1 MKSREE
7 ARRKTHMIFISQSEK
22 VNSCPIVFESINGH
36 SAGCDVWDTI
46 ILDEYK
52 TEDEWVSKIPEII
65 GEDGVLKE
73 IHCFVDMPNYD
84 FLLDAVFYGLSGLYL
99 YDATKLTGLPFL
111 YKMEKL
117 NSLLIDSAQDL
128 GKSKGMNDLI
138 QFLKM
143 QEKRYKELLKLPLEE
158 QIKMLFDFPY
168 LEALCIRGS
177 GLKDLS
183 MFSELTRSMHE
194 INFSYNEIEDI
205 SPLAGLVS
213 SYLFMSHNK
222 ISKGV
227 ADVVKKM
234 SYPVDIYLRHNK
246 IDDDEFQNL
255 LNSKKEFIHIFLHH
269 NLITDY
275 KGLADRRPSKTD
287 VTDEEMGIRR
297 W

>member
-36 SAGCDVWDTI
+36 SAGCEVWDTI

-99 YDATKLTGLPFL
+99 YDATKLTDLSFL

-117 NSLLIDSAQDL
+117 NALLIDSAQDL

-143 QEKRYKELLKLPLEE
+143 QEKRYKEFLKLPSEE

-213 SYLFMSHNK
+213 GYLFVPNNK

-227 ADVVKKM
+227 AEVVSKM
-234 SYPVDIYLRHNK
+234 LDPWYVYLRYNK
-246 IDDDEFQNL
+246 IDD
-255 LNSKKEFIHIFLHH
+255 KEFRNMINSDKEIHNIFLHH

-275 KGLADRRPSKTD
+275 TPLANKHIRSTD
-287 VTDEEMGIRR
+287 VTREEMINKER
-297 W
+297 

>member
-1 MKSREE
+1 
-7 ARRKTHMIFISQSEK
+7 
-22 VNSCPIVFESINGH
+22 
-36 SAGCDVWDTI
+36 
-46 ILDEYK
+46 
-52 TEDEWVSKIPEII
+52 
-65 GEDGVLKE
+65 
-73 IHCFVDMPNYD
+73 
-84 FLLDAVFYGLSGLYL
+84 
-99 YDATKLTGLPFL
+99 
-111 YKMEKL
+111 
-117 NSLLIDSAQDL
+117 
-128 GKSKGMNDLI
+128 
-138 QFLKM
+138 
-143 QEKRYKELLKLPLEE
+143 
-158 QIKMLFDFPY
+158 MLFDFPY
-168 LEALCIRGS
+168 LKRLCIVGA

-183 MFSELTRSMHE
+183 MFSGLTRDLDE

-275 KGLADRRPSKTD
+275 KGLADKHPSNTD
-287 VTDEEMGIRR
+287 VTDEEMGIS
-297 W
+297 WW